1 MPLVRYDVA
10 KPSDSDEIIC
20 LLARVFSESEPPAVA
35 MDLSFHDFEQ
45 FLQFLVPAIIPDG
58 LTVLSRK
65 VDAGALAGVLFT
77 EDFATPPALDL
88 SRISPKFLPILSMLD
103 SLDEQFRKGRTISPG
118 EYLHLFMLAVDVSC
132 AGQGIGQ
139 GLIQACIDNGSRKGY
154 RTALTEATG
163 KVSQHMFR
171 KNGFADRFRV
181 SYGNFTYENRAVF
194 AAIREHE
201 EAILMDRSLS

>member
-58 LTVLSRK
+58 LTVVSRK
-65 VDAGALAGVLFT
+65 LDAGALAGVLFT

-88 SRISPKFLPILSMLD
+88 SRISPKFLPILSMLN

-118 EYLHLFMLAVDVSC
+118 KYLHLFMLAVDVSC

-139 GLIQACIDNGSRKGY
+139 GLIQACIDNGSRKRY

-163 KVSQHMFR
+163 KVSQHIFH
-171 KNGFADRFRV
+171 KNGFVDRFRV